1 MKISYAIT
9 VCNEFIEI
17 QRLVN
22 FLLQHKR
29 PQDEIVVQ
37 QDASFKATASHTP
50 LTPEMEVNLYCGNLA
65 DMGKIKFTYDFSLNN
80 NFAAFKNHLTQQ
92 CTGDYIFQIDADEY
106 PSEDLIQSLP
116 EMLELNPEMDIFLV
130 PRVNTVEG
138 LTPEHIAKWGW
149 NVTDTGWVNF
159 PDFQWRIWRNVPE
172 IKWVNKVH
180 ERLDGFK
187 TYTMLP
193 DVEYFALYHPKTI
206 EKQEK
211 QNNYYETL

>member
-9 VCNEFIEI
+9 VCNEFLEI

-22 FLLQHKR
+22 FLLKHKR
-29 PQDEIVVQ
+29 MQDTIVILYDEANGDPEIE
-37 QDASFKATASHTP
+37 AFLRSH
-50 LTPEMEVNLYCGNLA
+50 
-65 DMGKIKFTYDFSLNN
+65 SLNKEFVWHKGKFEKH
-80 NFAAFKNHLTQQ
+80 FADWKNKLTSL
-92 CTGDYIFQIDADEY
+92 CKGDYIFQIDADEI
-106 PSEDLIQSLP
+106 PSEDLIQNLP
-116 EMLELNPEMDIFLV
+116 EILELNPEMDIYLV

-149 NVTDTGWVNF
+149 NVTDTGWVNW
-159 PDFQWRIWRNVPE
+159 PDFQWRIWKNIPE

-187 TYTMLP
+187 TYTALP

-211 QNNYYETL
+211 QNSYYDTL

>member
-9 VCNEFIEI
+9 VCNEFLEI
-17 QRLVN
+17 QRLVH

-29 PQDEIVVQ
+29 MQDNIVILY
-37 QDASFKATASHTP
+37 D
-50 LTPEMEVNLYCGNLA
+50 EVNGDHEIEAFLRSHSTNGEFAWHKGKFEKHFA
-65 DMGKIKFTYDFSLNN
+65 DWKNKLTSLCN
-80 NFAAFKNHLTQQ
+80 
-92 CTGDYIFQIDADEY
+92 GDYIFQIDADEI
-106 PSEDLIQSLP
+106 PSEDLIQALP
-116 EMLELNPEMDIFLV
+116 EIIELNPEMDIYLV

-149 NVTDTGWVNF
+149 NVTDTGWVNW

-206 EKQEK
+206 DKQEK
-211 QNNYYETL
+211 QNSYYDTL

>member
-9 VCNEFIEI
+9 VCNEFVEI

-29 PQDEIVVQ
+29 AQDNIVILYDEANGDPEIE
-37 QDASFKATASHTP
+37 AFLRSHSP
-50 LTPEMEVNLYCGNLA
+50 NKEFAWHKGKFNKHFADWKNKLT
-65 DMGKIKFTYDFSLNN
+65 SLCN
-80 NFAAFKNHLTQQ
+80 
-92 CTGDYIFQIDADEY
+92 GDYIFQIDADEY
-106 PSEDLIQSLP
+106 PSEDLIQALP
-116 EMLELNPEMDIFLV
+116 EIIELNPEMDIYLV

-149 NVTDTGWVNF
+149 NVTDTGWVNW

-193 DVEYFALYHPKTI
+193 DVEYFALFHPKTI
-206 EKQEK
+206 DKQEK
-211 QNNYYETL
+211 QNSYYDTL